1 MWQMVPLMGVLACG
15 LVLVALTAALVVI
28 CRLTAEAASARGGQ

>member
-15 LVLVALTAALVVI
+15 LVMVALTAALIVI
-28 CRLTAEAASARGGQ
+28 CRLTAGHVSARGGQ